1 MYFLAAVSSIRR
13 AGESQNGAVLNV
25 QQGILNR
32 RVSSKRGIEVKQ
44 PEVGSIKFIPMSK
57 LKQDHYKVSPRK
69 PDEPESAEGKSS
81 NNYLQGR
88 GAQFNTKNRFLKDE
102 ITREHIE
109 GIDDWSEDNSATQ
122 YLEQEAKTI
131 VNKIDSPDVGMSYSM
146 NPYAGCEHGCIY
158 CYARNVHEYWGYS
171 AGLDFERKI
180 IVKKNAPQLLR
191 KFLMHAKWQAT
202 PIMLSGNT
210 DCYQPAE
217 QKYRLTRALLE
228 VCNEFNQPV
237 GILTKNSWII
247 KDKDILEE
255 MARKRLVSAM
265 VSITSFNEDLR
276 RVMEPRTTTAKQKLK
291 VIEELS
297 SVGVRMGVMM
307 GPMIPGLNEHE
318 MQRIMKAAKDNGA
331 TFTAYT
337 FIRLNGAIK
346 FLFHDWL
353 YKNFP
358 DRADKVWHLVEQSH
372 DGKVNDS
379 RWGVRMRGEGNIAQM
394 VAQQYKKYGKL
405 YGMNA
410 EEWSL
415 DTTIFR
421 RPGEQGK
428 LF

>member
-1 MYFLAAVSSIRR
+1 MD
-13 AGESQNGAVLNV
+13 
-25 QQGILNR
+25 
-32 RVSSKRGIEVKQ
+32 K
-44 PEVGSIKFIPMSK
+44 K
-57 LKQDHYKVSPRK
+57 LQQDHFKVAIAK
-69 PDEPESAEGKSS
+69 KEETVQ
-81 NNYLQGR
+81 YLQGR
-88 GAQFNTKNRFLKDE
+88 GAQINTPNRFLKHE
-102 ITREHIE
+102 TVKEHIE
-109 GIDDWSEDNSATQ
+109 AIDDWEEANVATK
-122 YLEQEAKTI
+122 YIEQQAKTI
-131 VNKIDSPDVGMSYSM
+131 VNKVDSPDVGMAYSM
-146 NPYAGCEHGCIY
+146 NAYAGCEHGCIY

-191 KFLMHAKWQAT
+191 KQLMHPKWEVM

-217 QKYRLTRALLE
+217 RKYRLTRGLLE

-237 GILTKNSWII
+237 GILTKNAAILN
-247 KDKDILEE
+247 DKDVLQE
-255 MARKRLVSAM
+255 MAQKNIVRAM

-276 RVMEPRTTTAKQKLK
+276 RVMEPRTTTALQRLK

-297 SVGVRMGVMM
+297 SAGVKMGIMM

-318 MQRIMKAAKDNGA
+318 MQRIMKSAADAGA

-358 DRADKVWHLVEQSH
+358 DRADRVWHLIEQSH

-379 RWGVRMRGEGNIAQM
+379 RWGLRMRGEGSIAEM
-394 VAQQYKKYGKL
+394 VAQQYAKYGRL
-405 YGMNA
+405 YKMN
-410 EEWSL
+410 EGRTGL
-415 DTTIFR
+415 DLTKFK
-421 RPGEQGK
+421 RPGQQGV

>member
-1 MYFLAAVSSIRR
+1 M
-13 AGESQNGAVLNV
+13 QN
-25 QQGILNR
+25 
-32 RVSSKRGIEVKQ
+32 
-44 PEVGSIKFIPMSK
+44 K
-57 LKQDHYKVSPRK
+57 LQQDHFKVSVNK
-69 PDEPESAEGKSS
+69 KEEEQQ
-81 NNYLQGR
+81 YLQGR
-88 GAQFNTKNRFLKDE
+88 GAQFNTRNRFLKDE
-102 ITREHIE
+102 LVREHVE
-109 GIDDWSEDNSATQ
+109 AIDDWEEPNSSTQ
-122 YLEQEAKTI
+122 YIEQLSKTI
-131 VNKIDSPDVGMSYSM
+131 VNKVDSPDVGMSYSM
-146 NPYAGCEHGCIY
+146 NAYAGCEHGCIY

-191 KFLMHAKWQAT
+191 KQLMHPKWEPM

-217 QKYRLTRALLE
+217 KKYRLTRGLLE

-237 GILTKNSWII
+237 GILTKNSGILH
-247 KDKDILEE
+247 DKDVLQE
-255 MARKRLVSAM
+255 MAKKNIVRAM

-276 RVMEPRTTTAKQKLK
+276 RVMEPRNTTAIQRLK
-291 VIEELS
+291 VIKELS
-297 SVGVRMGVMM
+297 KAGVTMGIMM

-318 MQRIMKAAKDNGA
+318 MQRIMKAAADNGA

-358 DRADKVWHLVEQSH
+358 DRADKIWHLIEQSH

-379 RWGVRMRGEGNIAQM
+379 RWGLRMRGEGSIADI
-394 VAQQYKKYGKL
+394 VAMQYAKYGKL
-405 YGMNA
+405 YNMNEA
-410 EEWSL
+410 RKSL
-415 DTTIFR
+415 DVSSFR
-421 RPGEQGK
+421 RPGQQGI

>member
-1 MYFLAAVSSIRR
+1 VSKRPSVLLFPVLTVFPAILENSFPVSSGSTKQYQHVSKEPLR
-13 AGESQNGAVLNV
+13 QDAVKV
-25 QQGILNR
+25 QTTKNTETG
-32 RVSSKRGIEVKQ
+32 
-44 PEVGSIKFIPMSK
+44 
-57 LKQDHYKVSPRK
+57 
-69 PDEPESAEGKSS
+69 
-81 NNYLQGR
+81 NYLQGR
-88 GAQFNTKNRFLKDE
+88 GAQINTKNRFLKDE
-102 ITREHIE
+102 RTREHIE
-109 GIDDWSEDNSATQ
+109 GIDDWEEGDARTV
-122 YLEQEAKTI
+122 YMEQESKSI
-131 VNKIDSPDVGMSYSM
+131 VNKVESPDVGMGYSM

-191 KFLMHAKWQAT
+191 KFLMHKNWDAT

-217 QKYRLTRALLE
+217 QQYRLTRALLE

-237 GILTKNSWII
+237 GILTKNSWIL
-247 KDKDILEE
+247 KDKDLLQE
-255 MARKRLVSAM
+255 MAKKQIVSAM

-276 RVMEPRTTTAKQKLK
+276 RVMEPRTTTAVQKLK
-291 VIEELS
+291 VINELS
-297 SVGVRMGVMM
+297 SAGVRMGIMM

-318 MQRIMKAAKDNGA
+318 MHRIMKASRDNGA

-346 FLFHDWL
+346 LLFHDWL

-358 DRADKVWHLVEQSH
+358 DRADKVWHLIEQSH

-379 RWGVRMRGEGNIAQM
+379 RWGVRMRGEGSIAKL
-394 VAQQYKKYGKL
+394 VADQYKKYGKL

-415 DTTIFR
+415 NRSLFR

>member
-1 MYFLAAVSSIRR
+1 
-13 AGESQNGAVLNV
+13 
-25 QQGILNR
+25 
-32 RVSSKRGIEVKQ
+32 
-44 PEVGSIKFIPMSK
+44 MSEK
-57 LKQDHYKVSPRK
+57 LKQDHFKVTPKKHQDPDSSLPGESREGTEK
-69 PDEPESAEGKSS
+69 PEQ
-81 NNYLQGR
+81 YLAGR
-88 GAQFNTKNRFLKDE
+88 GAQFNTKNRFLKNE
-102 ITREHIE
+102 RTREHIE
-109 GIDDWSEDNSATQ
+109 GIDDWSEDNTPTQ
-122 YLEQEAKTI
+122 YLEQESKTI
-131 VNKIDSPDVGMSYSM
+131 VNKVESPDVGMSYSM

-191 KFLMHAKWQAT
+191 KFLMHPKWDAT

-217 QKYRLTRALLE
+217 QTYRLTRGLLE
-228 VCNEFNQPV
+228 VCNEFNQSV
-237 GILTKNSWII
+237 GILTKNSWIL
-247 KDKDILEE
+247 KDKDVLQE
-255 MARKRLVSAM
+255 MAKKNIVSAM

-297 SVGVRMGVMM
+297 KAGVRMGIMM

-318 MQRIMKAAKDNGA
+318 MQRIMKAARDNGA

-372 DGKVNDS
+372 DGKVNDT
-379 RWGVRMRGEGNIAQM
+379 RWGVRMRGEGSIAQI

-415 DTTIFR
+415 DTSIFR
-421 RPGEQGK
+421 RPGQQGS

>member
-1 MYFLAAVSSIRR
+1 MGLVMVEMVSKNSV
-13 AGESQNGAVLNV
+13 N
-25 QQGILNR
+25 
-32 RVSSKRGIEVKQ
+32 SKMKTMPVK
-44 PEVGSIKFIPMSK
+44 
-57 LKQDHYKVSPRK
+57 LRQDHVKVSASQK
-69 PDEPESAEGKSS
+69 QESDQ
-81 NNYLQGR
+81 YLQGR
-88 GAQFNTKNRFLKDE
+88 GAQFNTKNKFLKTE
-102 ITREHIE
+102 LTREHVE
-109 GIDDWSEDNSATQ
+109 GIDDWSEENSSTQ
-122 YLEQEAKTI
+122 YIEQDSKTI
-131 VNKIDSPDVGMSYSM
+131 VNKVDSPDVGMMYSM

-191 KFLMHAKWQAT
+191 KFLMHPKWDAT

-217 QKYRLTRALLE
+217 QKYRLTRRLLE

-247 KDKDILEE
+247 KDKDVLQE
-255 MARKRLVSAM
+255 MAKKRIVSAM

-276 RVMEPRTTTAKQKLK
+276 RVMEPRTTTAVQKLK
-291 VIEELS
+291 VINELS
-297 SVGVRMGVMM
+297 KAGVRMGVMM

-318 MQRIMKAAKDNGA
+318 MQRIMKEARDNGA
-331 TFTAYT
+331 SFTAYT
-337 FIRLNGAIK
+337 FIRLNGSVK

-358 DRADKVWHLVEQSH
+358 DRVDKVWHLIENSH
-372 DGKVNDS
+372 GGSVNDN
-379 RWGVRMRGEGNIAQM
+379 RWGVRMRGEGAIAKM
-394 VAQQYKKYGKL
+394 VADQYKKYGKL

-415 DTTIFR
+415 EKNVFR
-421 RPGEQGK
+421 RPGQQGK

>member
-1 MYFLAAVSSIRR
+1 
-13 AGESQNGAVLNV
+13 
-25 QQGILNR
+25 
-32 RVSSKRGIEVKQ
+32 
-44 PEVGSIKFIPMSK
+44 MSDK
-57 LKQDHYKVSPRK
+57 LQQDHYKVKPVNHDAAKVSPTGG
-69 PDEPESAEGKSS
+69 DLEGSP
-81 NNYLQGR
+81 YHAGR
-88 GAQFNTKNRFLKDE
+88 GAQFNTKNRFLKNE
-102 ITREHIE
+102 VTKEHIE
-109 GIDDWSEDNSATQ
+109 GIDDWEETNLKTQ
-122 YLEQEAKTI
+122 YIEVHPKTI
-131 VNKIDSPDVGMSYSM
+131 VNKVESPDVGMSYSM

-171 AGLDFERKI
+171 AGMDFEQKI
-180 IVKKNAPQLLR
+180 LIKKNAPELLR
-191 KFLMHAKWQAT
+191 KFLMHPKWDAT

-217 QKYRLTRALLE
+217 QTYRLTRGLLE

-237 GILTKNSWII
+237 GILTKNAWIL
-247 KDKDILEE
+247 KDKDVLQE
-255 MARKRLVSAM
+255 MAKKNIVSAM

-276 RVMEPRTTTAKQKLK
+276 RVMEPRTVTAKAKLK
-291 VIEELS
+291 VINELS
-297 SVGVRMGVMM
+297 SAGVRMGVMM

-318 MQRIMKAAKDNGA
+318 MQRIMKAASDNGA

-358 DRADKVWHLVEQSH
+358 DRADKVWHHIEHSH
-372 DGKVNDS
+372 DGQVNDT
-379 RWGVRMRGEGNIAQM
+379 RWGVRMRGEGAIAQM
-394 VAQQYKKYGKL
+394 MAQQYKKFGKL

-415 DTTIFR
+415 DRTKFR
-421 RPGEQGK
+421 RPGMQTS